1 MMVAN
6 IISKRLKPCWLLR
19 SLANG
24 PPIPN
29 IQSLFSTDLV
39 PGSAIGRGPDLNAS
53 GRKQHHGAKSEIGIG
68 VTADI
73 KHKDA
78 GRHKPT
84 DSDRTARVK
93 RNRAIVPRQTGIE
106 TGPAIIKELVANRG
120 LTRQS
125 ARWQERC
132 KSGDVKLLLDVKR
145 SCVAI
150 WSRPDN
156 PIVAELFD
164 LAVYLLVLANRLE
177 SCEFQHVGQATGRV
191 IELVRSK
198 RVHQAGNRN
207 RRQNE
212 KHGHRNNQ
220 FHHAEAAN
228 AAATSARGCGTP
240 EQDGYLIRTLEQG
253 PA

>member
-1 MMVAN
+1 MSSRTN
-6 IISKRLKPCWLLR
+6 
-19 SLANG
+19 
-24 PPIPN
+24 PP
-29 IQSLFSTDLV
+29 
-39 PGSAIGRGPDLNAS
+39 
-53 GRKQHHGAKSEIGIG
+53 
-68 VTADI
+68 
-73 KHKDA
+73 
-78 GRHKPT
+78 
-84 DSDRTARVK
+84 DSDH
-93 RNRAIVPRQTGIE
+93 TGLENSTVTFLPKKTCFE

-132 KSGDVKLLLDVKR
+132 KSSDVKLLLDVKR

-228 AAATSARGCGTP
+228 APATSARGCGTP